1 MLFKTGFDC
10 IMVVCFVT
18 EDENGEVN
26 LAEVSVLYMRQLM
39 YYPIYKMIS
48 RGANQDE
55 DEVKQYAGF
64 VGKKCANSILLF
76 RK

>member
-1 MLFKTGFDC
+1 
-10 IMVVCFVT
+10 MVVCFVT
-18 EDENGEVN
+18 EDENGEIN

-64 VGKKCANSILLF
+64 VGKKCAKSILLF